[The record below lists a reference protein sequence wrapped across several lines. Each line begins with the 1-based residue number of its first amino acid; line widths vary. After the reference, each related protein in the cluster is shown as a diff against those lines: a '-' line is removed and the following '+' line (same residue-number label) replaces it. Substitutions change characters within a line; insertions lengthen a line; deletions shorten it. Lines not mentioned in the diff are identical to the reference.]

1 MSNIGDDFEE
11 TLESGGP
18 GCNHHSFK
26 KCIKHMIR
34 FKELT
39 KTNTSDWTNVPI
51 LSKIE
56 MGELDDTLF
65 EFDKSIL
72 RDYEK
77 IEPFYDSL
85 TDTNLGLLLDEE
97 KTAKQDE
104 KYHRESCQFCGH
116 ATMYKFFIKNDMV
129 KKYLIIGSHCIKK
142 FENVD
147 TGSDDLKI
155 QILLT
160 LQTAFDRWCDAA
172 IKDISKNHKFYGNH
186 SRNLKYKNLYFKLT
200 EFDKEKATKK
210 EFVDLFRKSN
220 ELGIG
225 IPHDVTDII
234 KKRTKKKT
242 GLDEF
247 FWS

>member
-1 MSNIGDDFEE
+1 MVNTDDDFEQ
-11 TLESGGP
+11 TVESGGI
-18 GCNHHSFK
+18 GCHHHSFK

-39 KTNTSDWTNVPI
+39 KTNRNDWTNVPI
-51 LSKIE
+51 LSKTG
-56 MGELDDTLF
+56 MAELDDTLF
-65 EFDKSIL
+65 EFDTSIL
-72 RDYEK
+72 GDYEK

-85 TDTNLGLLLDEE
+85 TNTNLGLLLDEE
-97 KTAKQDE
+97 KIAKQDE

-116 ATMYKFFIKNDMV
+116 ATMYKFFIKNDVV

-142 FENVD
+142 FQNVD

-155 QILLT
+155 NILLK

-172 IKDISKNHKFYGNH
+172 IKDIDRNHMLYGN
-186 SRNLKYKNLYFKLT
+186 RFENVKYKNLYFKLT

-210 EFVDLFRKSN
+210 EFVDLFRKSE

-225 IPHDVTDII
+225 IPYDVQDII
-234 KKRTKKKT
+234 KKRTKKET